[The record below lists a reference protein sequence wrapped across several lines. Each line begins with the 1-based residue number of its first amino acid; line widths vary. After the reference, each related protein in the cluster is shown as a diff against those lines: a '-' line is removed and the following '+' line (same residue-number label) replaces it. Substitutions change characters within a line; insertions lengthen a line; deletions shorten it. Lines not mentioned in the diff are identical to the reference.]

1 MPIDDFKSSG
11 RPMHNDVIVHT
22 ILLKILCNELREF
35 VVALKVNQIRNS
47 WAYKVILQDIGNR
60 GHKGITY

>member
-1 MPIDDFKSSG
+1 
-11 RPMHNDVIVHT
+11 MHNDVIVHT